1 MLPAGTHGDN
11 TSQIN
16 TLSMGIS
23 RFSSNKEIAWEFLKE
38 LTYSEECQN
47 EIITL
52 SQGVPV
58 LQNVAS
64 SKETMDLLSDD
75 SPGDSNFQF
84 IMLDE
89 VMKQGTPMDL
99 FTQYDEIISQI
110 DAEIYRIVINHSNN
124 TLMELTDIQQKIQT
138 K

>member
-1 MLPAGTHGDN
+1 
-11 TSQIN
+11 
-16 TLSMGIS
+16 
-23 RFSSNKEIAWEFLKE
+23 
-38 LTYSEECQN
+38 
-47 EIITL
+47 
-52 SQGVPV
+52 
-58 LQNVAS
+58 
-64 SKETMDLLSDD
+64 MDLLSDD

-110 DAEIYRIVINHSNN
+110 DAEIYRIVINHSDN